1 MEPAISS
8 PFTPSL
14 AFCGYSGSGK
24 TELLLHCL
32 KLLKARGF
40 SPAVLK
46 SSSEV
51 HVAIASKDSQRFF
64 DEGAVGV
71 GFVDPAQVL
80 LHLPG
85 RDFFQRSVDSEV
97 QLRRQVSFDILL
109 LEGGKQSS
117 GWKVVC
123 LHPSQGIPVLD
134 NSSVL
139 ALWAGVPGSKKPAM
153 ADQLTIPCF
162 GPGEEIKLLDH
173 CLEKLRTMGRQQT
186 LKAAVLVGGQSSR
199 MGHPKAW
206 MQIRGHPMGLKLAHL
221 LEELLGVGRVVFGGS
236 LPPIPADWSFS
247 NHQELERYAVIPDR
261 VQGFGPWGG
270 LLGLW
275 ESEPNT
281 TWLVVGC
288 DYPRL
293 HLEALEW
300 LLSKRDPLRLAT
312 LARHQI
318 GPLETM
324 IGIYEPGFRYLLE
337 AAWLDG
343 GKQINRR
350 MQQWP
355 LQILNVPKHLEVCW
369 QGINTPADL
378 EQLLQQTAVQQQ

>member
-1 MEPAISS
+1 MEPVTAS

-24 TELLLHCL
+24 TELLLQCL
-32 KLLKARGF
+32 KLLKAGGF

-51 HVAIASKDSQRFF
+51 HAPITSKDSQRFF
-64 DEGAVGV
+64 DEGAAGV
-71 GFVDPAQVL
+71 GFVDPTQAL
-80 LHLPG
+80 LHLSG
-85 RDFFQRSVDSEV
+85 SDFFQGSVAPEV
-97 QLRRQVSFDILL
+97 QLRRQVPFDILL
-109 LEGGKQSS
+109 REGGKQSS
-117 GWKVVC
+117 DWKVVC

-134 NSSVL
+134 NSRVL
-139 ALWAGVPGSKKPAM
+139 ALWAGVPGSTNPALL
-153 ADQLTIPCF
+153 ARLKIPCF
-162 GPGEEIKLLDH
+162 GLGEEIKLLDH
-173 CLEKLRTMGRQQT
+173 CLEKLRAMRRQQT
-186 LKAAVLVGGQSSR
+186 LKAAVLVGGQSTR

-206 MQIRGHPMGLKLAHL
+206 MQIDGRPMALKLAHL
-221 LEELLGVGRVVFGGS
+221 LEELLGVGRVVFGGVLS
-236 LPPIPADWSFS
+236 LIPKDWSIS

-300 LLSKRDPLRLAT
+300 LLSQRDPLRLAT
-312 LARHQI
+312 LARHEI

-324 IGIYEPGFRYLLE
+324 IGVYEPGFRYLLE
-337 AAWLDG
+337 ATWLDG

-355 LQILNVPKHLEVCW
+355 LNILKVPEHLKICW

-378 EQLLQQTAVQQQ
+378 EQLIQQSSTQQQ

>member
-1 MEPAISS
+1 MEPVSKS

-32 KLLKARGF
+32 KLLKARGL

-51 HVAIASKDSQRFF
+51 HAVIASKDSQRFF
-64 DEGAVGV
+64 DEGAAGV
-71 GFVDPAQVL
+71 GFVDPSQTL

-85 RDFFQRSVDSEV
+85 GDFFQRSVAPEV
-97 QLRRQVSFDILL
+97 QLRRQVPFDILL
-109 LEGGKQSS
+109 REGGKQSS
-117 GWKVVC
+117 DWKVVC

-134 NSSVL
+134 NSRAL
-139 ALWAGVPGSKKPAM
+139 ALWAGVPGSINPVLV
-153 ADQLTIPCF
+153 DQLAIPCF
-162 GPGEEIKLLDH
+162 GSGEEIKLLDH
-173 CLEKLRTMGRQQT
+173 CLKKLQTMQKQQT
-186 LKAAVLVGGQSSR
+186 LKAAVLVGGQSTR
-199 MGHPKAW
+199 MGCPKAW
-206 MQIRGHPMGLKLAHL
+206 VQVDGSPMGLNLAHL
-221 LEELLGVGRVVFGGS
+221 LEKLLGVNRVVFGGA
-236 LPPIPADWSFS
+236 LPPIPKDWSIS

-300 LLSKRDPLRLAT
+300 LLSQRDPLRLAS
-312 LARHQI
+312 LARHEI

-324 IGIYEPGFRYLLE
+324 IGVYEPGFRYLLE
-337 AAWLDG
+337 ATWLDG

-355 LQILNVPKHLEVCW
+355 LNILKVPEHLKICW

-378 EQLLQQTAVQQQ
+378 EQLIQQSSTQQQ

>member
-1 MEPAISS
+1 MEPVSAP

-32 KLLKARGF
+32 KLLNARGF
-40 SPAVLK
+40 LPAVLK

-85 RDFFQRSVDSEV
+85 RDFFQRSVNLEV

-109 LEGGKQSS
+109 REGGKQSS

-139 ALWAGVPGSKKPAM
+139 AFWAGVPGSKKPAL

-173 CLEKLRTMGRQQT
+173 CLEKLRTMRRQ
-186 LKAAVLVGGQSSR
+186 
-199 MGHPKAW
+199 
-206 MQIRGHPMGLKLAHL
+206 
-221 LEELLGVGRVVFGGS
+221 
-236 LPPIPADWSFS
+236 
-247 NHQELERYAVIPDR
+247 
-261 VQGFGPWGG
+261 
-270 LLGLW
+270 
-275 ESEPNT
+275 
-281 TWLVVGC
+281 
-288 DYPRL
+288 
-293 HLEALEW
+293 
-300 LLSKRDPLRLAT
+300 
-312 LARHQI
+312 
-318 GPLETM
+318 
-324 IGIYEPGFRYLLE
+324 
-337 AAWLDG
+337 
-343 GKQINRR
+343 
-350 MQQWP
+350 
-355 LQILNVPKHLEVCW
+355 
-369 QGINTPADL
+369 
-378 EQLLQQTAVQQQ
+378 